1 LETARSGRLGLGP
14 TVLGVKALTDDCVF
28 CKIAAGEMPTKL
40 VYDDPEFVAFA
51 DINAQAPVH
60 LLVIPKKH
68 YPDILAA
75 HKADA
80 ALLGRVFAVVARLAV
95 EKGLEADGFRLVC
108 NTGPNGGQTVK
119 HLHFHM
125 LGGRFMGWP
134 PG

>member
-1 LETARSGRLGLGP
+1 MFGDGLRP
-14 TVLGVKALTDDCVF
+14 AVSGVKALTDDCVF
-28 CKIAAGEMPTKL
+28 CKIAAGEIPAKL
-40 VYDDPEFVAFA
+40 VYQDPEFVAFS

-60 LLVIPKKH
+60 LLVIPRKH

-80 ALLGRVFAVVARLAV
+80 ALLERVFAVVARLAA
-95 EKGLEADGFRLVC
+95 EKDLEADGFRLVC
-108 NTGPNGGQTVK
+108 NPGRHGGQPVK
-119 HLHFHM
+119 HLHFHV